1 MSAFKV
7 AIVGYDYDEVPRRIV
22 EMIENEGITFSI
34 RQCAD
39 SREVVEVA
47 KDADLVWVY
56 GYPRVVTAEILPKL
70 ERCAVIL
77 RTGSGTDNVPVTEA
91 TRAGIIVANTPAA
104 TSQPVAVH
112 AIGLMLAVVR
122 KIVIQ
127 DRAVRT
133 EKWDR
138 NVAFPK
144 TVLEEQTLGLVG
156 FGRIARQVA
165 RKISGFDM
173 TLIAFDPM
181 VEETEMSTLGVKP
194 VSFDALLEQSDVIS
208 LHSPLTEKTHHMI
221 SERELRLMKSESV
234 LINTARGELID
245 EAALIRALSEE
256 WIAGAGLD
264 VLEKEPPDSSNPLL
278 TFENVVITPHIASAY
293 DALFD
298 TFWKDSVRTIIEMA
312 QHRRPLW
319 CVNPD
324 VVPRFEG
331 WSTGVG

>member
-7 AIVGYDYDEVPRRIV
+7 AIVGYDYDEVPGRIV
-22 EMIENEGITFSI
+22 QTIENEGIAFLI

-47 KDADLVWVY
+47 KDADIIWVY
-56 GYPRVVTAEILPKL
+56 GYPRVVTAEILPEL
-70 ERCAVIL
+70 ERCAAIL
-77 RTGSGTDNVPVTEA
+77 RTGSGTDNVPVADA
-91 TRAGIIVANTPAA
+91 TRAGIIVANTPTA

-122 KIVIQ
+122 KIVVQ

-138 NVAFPK
+138 NLAFPQ
-144 TVLEEQTLGLVG
+144 TVLEENTLGLVG

-173 TLIAFDPM
+173 NVIAFDPM
-181 VEETEMSTLGVKP
+181 VEETEMSKLGVKP
-194 VSFDALLEQSDVIS
+194 VSLDALLEQSDVVS

-234 LINTARGELID
+234 LLNTARGELID
-245 EAALIRALSEE
+245 EAALTRALSEG

-264 VLEKEPPDSSNPLL
+264 VLEKEPPDPDNPLL
-278 TFENVVITPHIASAY
+278 KFDNVVITPHIACYY

-298 TFWKDSVRTIIEMA
+298 TFWEHSARTIIEMA
-312 QHRRPLW
+312 KHRRPLW
-319 CVNPD
+319 CVNPE
-324 VVPRFEG
+324 VAPRFEG